1 MIERK
6 KKTCK
11 CGCGNE
17 GYIFGHGL
25 IESCY
30 RREYAKKQKAK
41 QAAKNIGNLFKK
53 KPVLAQDKRNKLDA
67 MVGRAKKI
75 KRVSDKNTYSDSE
88 GNRYTQKEID
98 AKVRKAKQE
107 FHEWFIEEH
116 GYIYCEECHR
126 EYHEKGKQ
134 PEEGCERIDKSH
146 TISEK
151 EAKETG
157 RVELCW
163 DWKNNMRHLGRRH
176 HQLHDK
182 LY

>member
-11 CGCGNE
+11 CGCGEE

-30 RREYAKKQKAK
+30 RREYAKKQRAK
-41 QAAKNIGNLFKK
+41 QAAKNAGNLFKK
-53 KPVLAQDKRNKLDA
+53 KTVLPQTKRDKLDA
-67 MVGRAKKI
+67 MVNRAKKI
-75 KRVSDKNTYSDSE
+75 KRVSDRNTYSDSE

-107 FHEWFIEEH
+107 FHDWFYNEH
-116 GYIYCEECHR
+116 GYFFCEQCKEDM
-126 EYHEKGKQ
+126 ENGIEVQ
-134 PEEGCERIDKSH
+134 AGCERIDKSH
-146 TISEK
+146 IISEK